1 MSLWMDKAERILPN
15 FEESKSR
22 SAEEVMMKKRQD
34 MLGTTNVSKLYTEVP
49 PDWIMSYLQI
59 QHKVLLEMV

>member
-1 MSLWMDKAERILPN
+1 MSLWVDKAERILLN

-22 SAEEVMMKKRQD
+22 SAEQVMIKKRQD

-49 PDWIMSYLQI
+49 PD
-59 QHKVLLEMV
+59 

>member
-1 MSLWMDKAERILPN
+1 MSLWVDKAERILLN

-22 SAEEVMMKKRQD
+22 SAEEVMIKKRQD